1 MVLAGLI
8 GLAGCAGAPG
18 GGGPFRQADAPIY
31 SMAAPDEARL
41 AGTWVQVGGFGGDGC
56 APGEVTFAGSP
67 GALRM
72 RYRLCLSGKRVGA
85 EGPLLARGPGRYAA
99 PGLADDLWLLWMDE
113 GARTAVFGTPS
124 GSFGFVLN
132 RGGTLPGD
140 RARALRDILAWNG
153 YDPAALVLW

>member
-8 GLAGCAGAPG
+8 AVAGCTGG
-18 GGGPFRQADAPIY
+18 SRGGGPDRQADAPID
-31 SMAAPDEARL
+31 SMAALDAAHL
-41 AGTWVQVGGFGGDGC
+41 TGTWAQVGGYGGHGC
-56 APGEVTFAGSP
+56 APGEVTIAGQP
-67 GALRM
+67 GALRI
-72 RYRLCLSGKRVGA
+72 RYGLCLSGQRVDA
-85 EGPLLARGPGRYAA
+85 EGALLARGPGRYAA

-132 RGGTLPGD
+132 RGGALPGD

-153 YDPAALVLW
+153 YDPLALVLW